1 MAKLSSQMKW
11 QQGTLVAL
19 RIIIGWHILYEG
31 IHKLIHPEWS
41 ALAFL
46 DNAQWIF
53 SGIAD
58 WIISNP
64 ALLNTVD
71 AMNTWGLILIGLGL
85 VLGLFTRIASLAGFA
100 LLLLYYLFNP
110 PFIGMDVAGSV
121 EGNYLMINK
130 TLIEAVCLL
139 YIAFTP
145 LSRHFGLDMLL
156 FKNHKTPNH
165 D

>member
-1 MAKLSSQMKW
+1 MKW
-11 QQGTLVAL
+11 QQGALVAL
-19 RIIIGWHILYEG
+19 RFAIGWHILYEG
-31 IHKLIHPEWS
+31 IHKLLHPEWS

-46 DNAQWIF
+46 DNSQWIF

-71 AMNTWGLILIGLGL
+71 TLNTWGLILIGLGL
-85 VLGLFTRIASLAGFA
+85 VMGLFTRIASLAGFA
-100 LLLLYYLFNP
+100 LLFLYYLFNP
-110 PFIGMDVAGSV
+110 PFIGTEVAGSV

-130 TLIEAVCLL
+130 TLIEAICLL

-145 LSRHFGLDMLL
+145 LSRHFGLDMLRL
-156 FKNHKTPNH
+156 KNHQTAPNH

>member
-1 MAKLSSQMKW
+1 MEKLSSQMKW
-11 QQGTLVAL
+11 QQWTLAVL
-19 RIIIGWHILYEG
+19 RIVIGWHILYEG

-53 SGIAD
+53 SGLAD

-64 ALLNTVD
+64 VLLNTVD

-110 PFIGMDVAGSV
+110 PFIGMDAMGSV

-130 TLIEAVCLL
+130 TLIEAICLL
-139 YIAFTP
+139 YIAVTP
-145 LSRHFGLDMLL
+145 LSRNFGLDILRL
-156 FKNHKTPNH
+156 KNHQSPKP
-165 D
+165 